1 MTLRHQPLR
10 REGRYRENLRVP
22 IGRLNAHDCSIFD
35 PPLVFRFWNV
45 HNVNRWTSFHDFHS
59 VQGERASD
67 KLALSISQQST
78 GRGVNF
84 MWSRS
89 YRKHV
94 IMAFPSFDTA
104 TNLWAPQADISW
116 PTGPE
121 RESEFVRFPIRVM
134 SESEAVACALSRGKS
149 WIDRRL
155 KHRSDS
161 NAESNLVVQGI
172 ASLQERLTKIH
183 PKPAMRIQSIMP
195 KYSTAPITFDQF
207 KSTVARI
214 GANSTDSSLRKSYS
228 ALMKLQKSVNCSWA
242 EIKRRIE
249 QSQGK
254 PTTAQPGTR
263 RNNSR
268 WLPLTERDWRR
279 IVA

>member
-1 MTLRHQPLR
+1 
-10 REGRYRENLRVP
+10 
-22 IGRLNAHDCSIFD
+22 
-35 PPLVFRFWNV
+35 
-45 HNVNRWTSFHDFHS
+45 
-59 VQGERASD
+59 
-67 KLALSISQQST
+67 
-78 GRGVNF
+78 

-155 KHRSDS
+155 QHSGS
-161 NAESNLVVQGI
+161 NAERNLVVQEI
-172 ASLQERLTKIH
+172 ASLQGRLANVH
-183 PKPAMRIQSIMP
+183 PKPAVRIQSTMP
-195 KYSTAPITFDQF
+195 KYSTAVITFDQF
-207 KSTVARI
+207 KSAVARV

-249 QSQGK
+249 QFQGK
-254 PTTAQPGTR
+254 RTTPHPGTR
-263 RNNSR
+263 RKNSR
-268 WLPLTERDWRR
+268 WLPVTERDWRR

>member
-1 MTLRHQPLR
+1 MRIFGIDPGSERTGYGCVETDGR
-10 REGRYRENLRVP
+10 RYQ
-22 IGRLNAHDCSIFD
+22 
-35 PPLVFRFWNV
+35 LVGCGAI
-45 HNVNRWTSFHDFHS
+45 T
-59 VQGERASD
+59 A
-67 KLALSISQQST
+67 LAAD
-78 GRGVNF
+78 
-84 MWSRS
+84 
-89 YRKHV
+89 
-94 IMAFPSFDTA
+94 AFP
-104 TNLWAPQADISW
+104 Q
-116 PTGPE
+116 
-121 RESEFVRFPIRVM
+121 
-134 SESEAVACALSRGKS
+134 
-149 WIDRRL
+149 RL
-155 KHRSDS
+155 
-161 NAESNLVVQGI
+161 A
-172 ASLQERLTKIH
+172 KIH

>member
-1 MTLRHQPLR
+1 
-10 REGRYRENLRVP
+10 
-22 IGRLNAHDCSIFD
+22 
-35 PPLVFRFWNV
+35 
-45 HNVNRWTSFHDFHS
+45 
-59 VQGERASD
+59 
-67 KLALSISQQST
+67 
-78 GRGVNF
+78 

-116 PTGPE
+116 PIGPK

-155 KHRSDS
+155 KYTRTGSH
-161 NAESNLVVQGI
+161 AERNLVGQGI
-172 ASLQERLTKIH
+172 ASLQERFAKIH
-183 PKPAMRIQSIMP
+183 SKPVVRIHSTTP
-195 KYSTAPITFDQF
+195 KYSAAPLTFDEF
-207 KSTVARI
+207 KSTVARV
-214 GANSTDSSLRKSYS
+214 GANSTDSALRKSYS
-228 ALMKLQKSVNCSWA
+228 ALIKLQKSANCPWA
-242 EIKRRIE
+242 EIKRRLE
-249 QSQGK
+249 QSQK
-254 PTTAQPGTR
+254 NPTISHLGTR
-263 RNNSR
+263 RKNSR